1 MTSHEPAAPDEPIG
15 LVIHAAR
22 RYDLRVWWM
31 TRGRE
36 GAFRAEQLDLAGVRD
51 GEVLLDV
58 GCGTG
63 SLAILAARRVG
74 PRGSVVGVDPSP
86 EMVARAT
93 GKGRRAGVDATFR
106 AGIAQALPF
115 EDARFD
121 VVTCTLVL
129 HQLPPDA
136 LHAAFAEFRRVLKP
150 EGRLLLVDIGG
161 PQDGRDTM
169 HVKRARQHGAHLF
182 DLDHIGPRLG
192 HVGFAEVGS
201 GDVRRQP
208 AGLERIRYLVAT
220 PADTGRQAAD
230 NAPTTRPVA

>member
-1 MTSHEPAAPDEPIG
+1 MTSHEPTAPDAPIG

-36 GAFRAEQLDLAGVRD
+36 GAFRAEQLDIAGV
-51 GEVLLDV
+51 GEGEAVLDV

-74 PRGSVVGVDPSP
+74 TRGSVVGVDPSP

-93 GKGRRAGVDATFR
+93 GKARRAGVDATFR
-106 AGIAQALPF
+106 TGIAQALPF

-129 HQLPPDA
+129 HQLPAEA
-136 LHAAFAEFRRVLKP
+136 LHGAFAEFRRVLKP
-150 EGRLLLVDIGG
+150 GGRLLLVDIGG
-161 PQDGRDTM
+161 PQGDRDTM
-169 HVKRARQHGAHLF
+169 HVKRARHQGAHLF
-182 DLDHIGPRLG
+182 DLEEIGPRLG
-192 HVGFAEVGS
+192 HVGFAEVTS
-201 GDVRRQP
+201 GDIRRQP

-220 PADTGRQAAD
+220 PAGMDRQVTD
-230 NAPTTRPVA
+230 NAAT

>member
-1 MTSHEPAAPDEPIG
+1 MTSHEPTAPDEPIG

-36 GAFRAEQLDLAGVRD
+36 AAFRAEQLDLAGVRE
-51 GEVLLDV
+51 GEALLDV

-74 PRGSVVGVDPSP
+74 PRGFVVGVDPSP

-93 GKGRRAGVDATFR
+93 GKARRAHVAATFR

-115 EDARFD
+115 EDGQFD

-136 LHAAFAEFRRVLKP
+136 LHASFAEFRRVLKP
-150 EGRLLLVDIGG
+150 DGRLLLMDIGG
-161 PQDGRDTM
+161 PQDDRDTM
-169 HVKRARQHGAHLF
+169 HVKRARQHGVHLF
-182 DLDHIGPRLG
+182 DLEHIRPGLG
-192 HVGFAEVGS
+192 HVGFAELGS
-201 GDVRRQP
+201 GDVGRQP
-208 AGLERIRYLVAT
+208 AGIERIRYVVAT
-220 PADTGRQAAD
+220 PDGVGRQAAD